1 MPYAKYNRKLKTFS
15 RNLRNDS
22 TLGEVLLWK
31 ELRAGKMLGYKF
43 NRQKPLENYIVD
55 FYCKSLNLVIEVDG
69 SSHDNKQ
76 KEDRIR
82 DEKLNKKG
90 LFVLR
95 LNEYEIRDDIEIPL
109 REIRKFIEE
118 FEAASKLIVTNSDSV

>member
-1 MPYAKYNRKLKTFS
+1 MPYINYNKNLKQFY
-15 RNLRNDS
+15 RDLRNES
-22 TLGEVLLWK
+22 TLGEVILWK
-31 ELRAGKMLGYKF
+31 ELRASKMMGYKF

-55 FYCKSLNLVIEVDG
+55 FYCKSLNLVIEVGG

-76 KEDRIR
+76 EEDRIR
-82 DEKLNKKG
+82 DEKLNKMG

-118 FEAASKLIVTNSDSV
+118 FEVAGKFIETNSDSV